1 MNTSRLSKQLAALL
15 IPLAASCAVCA
26 QVQGGPSGGTVD
38 LYGTGNVNQ
47 GQQAGQTDN
56 AGNAQ
61 RTNESL
67 DNLPPSAA
75 GNTVDSAP
83 STINPDKGPHTLH
96 RDRDAQPRDRYG
108 NAIDPN
114 VLNGAM
120 DGEGLSG
127 IPSRHNPG
135 R

>member
-15 IPLAASCAVCA
+15 IPLAASCAAHA
-26 QVQGGPSGGTVD
+26 QAQGGPAPGTVD
-38 LYGTGNVNQ
+38 LYGTQNS
-47 GQQAGQTDN
+47 GQTQAGQTDN
-56 AGNAQ
+56 AGNAA
-61 RTNESL
+61 RTNGSL
-67 DNLPPSAA
+67 DNLPPTAA

-83 STINPDKGPHTLH
+83 STFNPDKGPHTLH

-127 IPSRHNPG
+127 IPSRHNP
-135 R
+135 RR